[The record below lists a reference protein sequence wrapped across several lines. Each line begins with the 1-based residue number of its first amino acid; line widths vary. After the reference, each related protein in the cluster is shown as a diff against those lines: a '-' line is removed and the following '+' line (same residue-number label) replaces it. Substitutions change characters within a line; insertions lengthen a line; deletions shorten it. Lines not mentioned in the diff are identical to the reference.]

1 MRYIIL
7 HMLMM
12 IDAMPINEQPTHI
25 VANRTMSQ
33 NFVDMLITIATYDA
47 NTNIV
52 VMIAYNINLPDS
64 CIAQPNNPDFIFA
77 LCCDL
82 SPPINGDFIYIISI
96 LNAAD
101 TFFKNKCS
109 HLVAMRHLKVMAS
122 SIS

>member
-1 MRYIIL
+1 MI
-7 HMLMM
+7 
-12 IDAMPINEQPTHI
+12 IDAMPINEQPTQI
-25 VANRTMSQ
+25 IANTTMNQ
-33 NFVDMLITIATYDA
+33 NFVDMLIIIAAYDA

-52 VMIAYNINLPDS
+52 VTIAHNINLPAS
-64 CIAQPNNPDFIFA
+64 CIIHPNNPGFIFA

-96 LNAAD
+96 LNATD

-109 HLVAMRHLKVMAS
+109 HLVAMRYLKVMAS